1 MLAET
6 IFDNLSTLDGL
17 ILLFL
22 GWGAYKG
29 YKKGLIVEI
38 ISLLIFILLL
48 IIIFKLLQT
57 GIDWA
62 EGLPKGV
69 SFSSFLIFFV
79 LAALLV
85 SWVGKL
91 LKGII
96 HKVLFEGFDN
106 ILGALFG
113 IFKYAVAIA
122 ILLQLFTHVGAIKPS
137 TLQHSIFYPSLIRA
151 SELASEGL
159 SRLIPQFQELVNAIQ
174 KQLHQ

>member
-17 ILLFL
+17 VLLFL

-48 IIIFKLLQT
+48 IIIFKTLQT

-69 SFSSFLIFFV
+69 SFSSFLIFFI
-79 LAALLV
+79 LASLLV
-85 SWVGKL
+85 SWIGKL

-96 HKVLFEGFDN
+96 NKVLFEGFDN
-106 ILGALFG
+106 ILGGIFG
-113 IFKYAVAIA
+113 VFKYAVAIA
-122 ILLQLFTHVGAIKPS
+122 ILLQLFTHVGAIKPQ
-137 TLQHSIFYPSLIRA
+137 TLQHSVFYPFLIRA
-151 SELASEGL
+151 SEIASEGL
-159 SRLIPQFQELVNAIQ
+159 SRLMPQFQEMVQAIQ
-174 KQLHQ
+174 NQLHR